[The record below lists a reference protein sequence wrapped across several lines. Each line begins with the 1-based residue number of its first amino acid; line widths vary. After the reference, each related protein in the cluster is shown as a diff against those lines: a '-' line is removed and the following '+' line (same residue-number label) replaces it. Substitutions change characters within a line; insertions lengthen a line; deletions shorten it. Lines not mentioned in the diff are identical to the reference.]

1 MNTEQ
6 APAPPPGSV
15 VISFR
20 HGEPDG
26 PTAVVIG
33 HGHAPYYLFRDGRT
47 QSATPS
53 EAAPDAR
60 T

>member
-1 MNTEQ
+1 MDIEQ

-15 VISFR
+15 VIPFR

-33 HGHAPYYLFRDGRT
+33 EGHAPYYLFRDGHI
-47 QSATPS
+47 QSATPPEDPS
-53 EAAPDAR
+53 AAKA
-60 T
+60 